1 MRTPEQAAAIGRVA
15 DGVVVGSAII
25 DVVAKHGAS
34 APPFVKNY
42 VASLSAAI
50 ASAAKEPAA

>member
-1 MRTPEQAAAIGRVA
+1 
-15 DGVVVGSAII
+15 VVVGSAII
-25 DVVAKHGAS
+25 DVVAQHGAS